1 MAFELFCMTVLAL
14 LIGTAIAFNGYRW
27 FIVLLPIFG
36 FVFGFG
42 LGAQTMQAI
51 FGQGL
56 FATPT
61 SWVVGLFVGVIF
73 AVLSYFFYAFGIAVF
88 AGSIGYGLGVS
99 LMQAIGLD
107 LTIITWLVGIVV
119 GAGMIFVVFKFNIQK
134 YFIIVSTALT
144 GTTLILT
151 SLLFPL
157 GTLAFPQLVKLAFI
171 GVLMQSFFWMI
182 VFIALWAG
190 GIYTQIVTTRTF
202 ELEVESRNF

>member
-42 LGAQTMQAI
+42 LGAQTLQAI

-61 SWVVGLFVGVIF
+61 SWVVGLFLGVIF
-73 AVLSYFFYAFGIAVF
+73 AVLSYFFYAIGIALF

-107 LTIITWLVGIVV
+107 LTFITWLVGIVV

-190 GIYTQIVTTRTF
+190 GIYTQVATTRTF
-202 ELEVESRNF
+202 ELEVEDRNF

>member
-61 SWVVGLFVGVIF
+61 SWVVGLFLGVIF
-73 AVLSYFFYAFGIAVF
+73 AVLSYFFYAIGIAVF

-107 LTIITWLVGIVV
+107 LTFITWLVGIVV

-190 GIYTQIVTTRTF
+190 GIYTQVATTRTF
-202 ELEVESRNF
+202 ELEVEDRNF